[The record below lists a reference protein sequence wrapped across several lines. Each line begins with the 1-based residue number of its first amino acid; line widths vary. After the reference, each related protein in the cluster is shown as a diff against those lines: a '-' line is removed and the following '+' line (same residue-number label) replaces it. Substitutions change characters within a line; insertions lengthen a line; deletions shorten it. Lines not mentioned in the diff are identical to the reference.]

1 MKKILVITTALLAI
15 AIYSEGKDITGD
27 WREVKRVRAKNG
39 TTIDFT
45 DTMFFRFMGGNE
57 YVSQKKGGFIY
68 KGTYKMEN
76 NTLDMGSRFYTILKH
91 TKTHLKLQDDAG
103 IYEFELYSPNEAT
116 ASLPKE
122 PKAQPVSDIM
132 QMKGHWSEFKRT
144 SDHTIQE
151 VDYQRLI
158 KMMDIF
164 THFEDGNWGYVFA
177 TRDADNNPSW
187 HIDSYDSKTQVLH
200 CSGRDSRDLHVI
212 KCQDN
217 ELVLEEKGITYFFRS
232 FKQ

>member
-1 MKKILVITTALLAI
+1 MKKALLITTALLSL
-15 AIYSEGKDITGD
+15 AIYGESKDITGD
-27 WREVKRVRAKNG
+27 WKEVKRMSAKTG
-39 TTIDFT
+39 TSIAYT
-45 DTMFFRFMGGNE
+45 DTMFFRFMSGNE

-76 NTLDMGSRFYTILKH
+76 NTLDMGARFYTILKH
-91 TKTHLKLQDDAG
+91 TKTTLKLKDDGG
-103 IYEFELYSPNEAT
+103 IYEFVMYTPQDGMSK
-116 ASLPKE
+116 LPDE
-122 PKAQPVSDIM
+122 PKAAPVTDIT

-151 VDYQRLI
+151 IDYQRLI

-187 HIDSYDSKTQVLH
+187 HIDSYDSKSQVLH
-200 CSGRDSRDLHVI
+200 CSGRDSRDLKVM

-217 ELVLEEKGITYFFRS
+217 ELVLEEKGITYFFRR

>member
-1 MKKILVITTALLAI
+1 MKKVLLITTALLFI
-15 AIYSEGKDITGD
+15 AIYGESKDLTGD
-27 WREVKRVRAKNG
+27 WREVKRVNVKTGASVSYN
-39 TTIDFT
+39 
-45 DTMFFRFMGGNE
+45 DTMFLRFESGNE

-68 KGTYKMEN
+68 RGTFKIDD
-76 NTLDMGSRFYTILKH
+76 NTLDMGARVYTILKH
-91 TKTHLKLQDDAG
+91 TKATLKLQDEAG
-103 IYEFELYSPNEAT
+103 IYEFELYNPVSEMNT
-116 ASLPKE
+116 LPKE
-122 PKAQPVSDIM
+122 PKPLPVGSLT

-144 SDHTIQE
+144 ADHTLSE

-164 THFEDGNWGYVFA
+164 DTYKQNTYGYVFA

-187 HIDSYDSKTQVLH
+187 NIDSYSNQVLH
-200 CSGRDSRDLHVI
+200 CSGKDKRELKVI

-217 ELVLEEKGITYFFRS
+217 ELVIEEAGITYFFRK